1 MAERYIDDEM
11 LRLYL
16 ADALGPE
23 GMARVEKALRDSAE
37 LRARLEQVRSDHADD
52 GLHSL
57 GAIWARARLSCPSRE
72 QLGSYLLEALDPAAA
87 QYIRFHVETIGCV
100 YCGANLADLRSQ
112 IERATIPSQNRSGRI
127 YDSSRHLLGG
137 DGPPA

>member
-1 MAERYIDDEM
+1 MAPRDIDEET

-16 ADALGPE
+16 ADALGGE

-37 LRARLEQVRSDHADD
+37 LRERLEQVRHGQEDD

-72 QLGSYLLEALDPAAA
+72 QLGSYLLDALDPEAAR
-87 QYIRFHVETIGCV
+87 YIRFHVETIGCA
-100 YCGANLADLRSQ
+100 YCGANLADLQDQLGR
-112 IERATIPSQNRSGRI
+112 EAMPSQHRSRRI

-137 DGPPA
+137 EGGG